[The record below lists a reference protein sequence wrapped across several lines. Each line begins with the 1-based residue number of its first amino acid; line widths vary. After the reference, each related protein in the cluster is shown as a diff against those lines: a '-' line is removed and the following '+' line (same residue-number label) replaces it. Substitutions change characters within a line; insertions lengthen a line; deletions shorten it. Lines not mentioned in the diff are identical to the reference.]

1 MNPFFV
7 LIESLAKKLLIYY
20 LYLQNDRI
28 YGSLVVGGWWLV
40 VGGWWLVVGGW
51 LRRVGLPTIGE
62 F

>member
-28 YGSLVVGGWWLV
+28 YGSLVIGDWLLVVGFWLLVVGDWWLV
-40 VGGWWLVVGGW
+40 A
-51 LRRVGLPTIGE
+51 
-62 F
+62 